1 MMGLLSVKMKYRIS
15 FISIETFYD
24 TAVLPPF
31 CTGCLS
37 LIKG

>member
-24 TAVLPPF
+24 TAVLSPILYGLF
-31 CTGCLS
+31 VAH
-37 LIKG
+37 